1 MDALKRV
8 VAINSKISNAAK
20 ATEVKKEV
28 DKVEAAIKMLVKQ
41 QSVPAMEKVAKAAKK
56 AAPSLKK
63 IAKDAEK
70 KDKSFIDQTS
80 KELEELVKFW
90 EKKSGEIKKLVG

>member
-1 MDALKRV
+1 MQGLKRV

-28 DKVEAAIKMLVKQ
+28 DKVGAAIKMLAKQ
-41 QSVPAMEKVAKAAKK
+41 QSVSAMEKVAKAAKQ
-56 AAPSLKK
+56 AAPSVKK

-70 KDKSFIDQTS
+70 KDKSIIDQVS
-80 KELEELVKFW
+80 KEFEELMKFW
-90 EKKSGEIKKLVG
+90 EKKSSEIKKLVG